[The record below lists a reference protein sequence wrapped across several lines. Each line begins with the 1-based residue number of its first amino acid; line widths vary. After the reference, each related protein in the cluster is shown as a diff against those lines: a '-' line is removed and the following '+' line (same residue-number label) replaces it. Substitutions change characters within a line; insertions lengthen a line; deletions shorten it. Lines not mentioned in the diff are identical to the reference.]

1 MSEDYLAQQ
10 PIAMWNPA
18 RGVWEIPMEN
28 ILCEHWGLFS
38 ATFPTSGMMRG
49 GKLFPLPLLAHRTDV
64 SAYSSLP
71 TPTVSD
77 QYTDNL
83 ASSQQ
88 SDGSM
93 HSVTLAQI
101 VNRPDLLPTPTAQA
115 AKHGSTPD
123 ETANSHGS
131 NLWDVTVLF
140 PTPNTMDMLPARTGE
155 ARERQ
160 LKRGDPNGKP
170 RASSGNLRETVV
182 NDLLPTP
189 TVVDLGNNKT
199 IDEGEAWTDEQRV
212 KHGNGNGH
220 GASLSIEAQRLLP
233 TTMASMKGASKN
245 EIAKGNPKG
254 RLEVEI
260 FLTETWGKFAPAIHQ
275 WETITGN
282 PAPPPTIPDGR
293 DGQARLNPQFA
304 EWMMGLPPG
313 WITDCDIT
321 RNEQLKACGN
331 GVVPQQAT
339 LAITRLL
346 QGVTL

>member
-1 MSEDYLAQQ
+1 MSVDSYQQQ
-10 PIAMWNPA
+10 PTAMWNPA

-49 GKLFPLPLLAHRTDV
+49 GKLFPLPLLAHRTDENEFSLLRTPV
-64 SAYSSLP
+64 ASEAEGGAMHPDDAKAGGNTLKLGWQLLALGGHIHAKLP

-101 VNRPDLLPTPTAQA
+101 VNRPDLLPTPQTGDGQ
-115 AKHGSTPD
+115 KGMTSTP
-123 ETANSHGS
+123 EHRQATGHQ
-131 NLWDVTVLF
+131 V
-140 PTPNTMDMLPARTGE
+140 MLCNHAP
-155 ARERQ
+155 Q
-160 LKRGDPNGKP
+160 
-170 RASSGNLRETVV
+170 
-182 NDLLPTP
+182 
-189 TVVDLGNNKT
+189 
-199 IDEGEAWTDEQRV
+199 
-212 KHGNGNGH
+212 
-220 GASLSIEAQRLLP
+220 
-233 TTMASMKGASKN
+233 
-245 EIAKGNPKG
+245 
-254 RLEVEI
+254 
-260 FLTETWGKFAPAIHQ
+260 LTESWGKFAPAIQQ

>member
-1 MSEDYLAQQ
+1 
-10 PIAMWNPA
+10 
-18 RGVWEIPMEN
+18 
-28 ILCEHWGLFS
+28 
-38 ATFPTSGMMRG
+38 
-49 GKLFPLPLLAHRTDV
+49 
-64 SAYSSLP
+64 
-71 TPTVSD
+71 
-77 QYTDNL
+77 
-83 ASSQQ
+83 
-88 SDGSM
+88 M

-140 PTPNTMDMLPARTGE
+140 PTPNTME
-155 ARERQ
+155 HREIKTPEQ
-160 LKRGDPNGKP
+160 IADLKKRSP
-170 RASSGNLRETVV
+170 SGYRNLRESVV
-182 NDLLPTP
+182 ND
-189 TVVDLGNNKT
+189 
-199 IDEGEAWTDEQRV
+199 
-212 KHGNGNGH
+212 
-220 GASLSIEAQRLLP
+220 LLP
-233 TTMASMKGASKN
+233 TTMASMKGASQN

-260 FLTETWGKFAPAIHQ
+260 FLTETWGKFAPAIQQ

>member
-1 MSEDYLAQQ
+1 MSVDYLAQQ
-10 PIAMWNPA
+10 PTAMWNPA

-38 ATFPTSGMMRG
+38 ETFPTSGMMRG
-49 GKLFPLPLLAHRTDV
+49 GKLFPLLQLAHRTV
-64 SAYSSLP
+64 ESEYSLLRTPVASEAEGGAMHPDDAKAGGNTLKLGWQMLALGGHIHPKLP

-77 QYTDNL
+77 TVTDNL

-93 HSVTLAQI
+93 HSVSLAQI
-101 VNRPDLLPTPTAQA
+101 VNRPDLLPTP
-115 AKHGSTPD
+115 
-123 ETANSHGS
+123 
-131 NLWDVTVLF
+131 
-140 PTPNTMDMLPARTGE
+140 NTMDMLPARTPEQKE
-155 ARERQ
+155 AN
-160 LKRGDPNGKP
+160 RGKGGY
-170 RASSGNLRETVV
+170 SNLRETVI

-189 TVVDLGNNKT
+189 
-199 IDEGEAWTDEQRV
+199 IDD
-212 KHGNGNGH
+212 
-220 GASLSIEAQRLLP
+220 
-233 TTMASMKGASKN
+233 SKN
-245 EIAKGNPKG
+245 TGHNENRRPTLAS
-254 RLEVEI
+254 EVYDK
-260 FLTETWGKFAPAIHQ
+260 TEWGKFAPAIHQ

-313 WITDCDIT
+313 WITECDIT

>member
-1 MSEDYLAQQ
+1 
-10 PIAMWNPA
+10 
-18 RGVWEIPMEN
+18 MEN

-49 GKLFPLPLLAHRTDV
+49 GKLYPLPPLAHRTVESEFLLLRTPTTMDSKSSNNPETAQKFIVQNRQV
-64 SAYSSLP
+64 SLSYEIALLRTPVASEAEGGAMHPDDAKAGGNTLKLGWQLLALGGHINPKLP

-101 VNRPDLLPTPTAQA
+101 VNRPDLLPTPQ
-115 AKHGSTPD
+115 
-123 ETANSHGS
+123 
-131 NLWDVTVLF
+131 
-140 PTPNTMDMLPARTGE
+140 
-155 ARERQ
+155 
-160 LKRGDPNGKP
+160 
-170 RASSGNLRETVV
+170 
-182 NDLLPTP
+182 
-189 TVVDLGNNKT
+189 VD
-199 IDEGEAWTDEQRV
+199 D
-212 KHGNGNGH
+212 
-220 GASLSIEAQRLLP
+220 
-233 TTMASMKGASKN
+233 SKN
-245 EIAKGNPKG
+245 TGHNENRRPTLAS
-254 RLEVEI
+254 EVYGQ
-260 FLTETWGKFAPAIHQ
+260 TEWGKFAPAIHQ

-313 WITDCDIT
+313 WITDCNIT

>member
-1 MSEDYLAQQ
+1 
-10 PIAMWNPA
+10 
-18 RGVWEIPMEN
+18 MEN

-49 GKLFPLPLLAHRTDV
+49 GKLFPLPLLAHRTDGNE
-64 SAYSSLP
+64 SSSSPILFGTVTTATSGRSPEFRKGASPTPQEFADDIALLRTPVASEAEGGAIHPDDAKAGGNTLKLGWQLLALGGHINPKLP
-71 TPTVSD
+71 TPTVSY

-123 ETANSHGS
+123 ETANNHGS

-140 PTPNTMDMLPARTGE
+140 P
-155 ARERQ
+155 
-160 LKRGDPNGKP
+160 K
-170 RASSGNLRETVV
+170 
-182 NDLLPTP
+182 
-189 TVVDLGNNKT
+189 
-199 IDEGEAWTDEQRV
+199 
-212 KHGNGNGH
+212 
-220 GASLSIEAQRLLP
+220 LLP
-233 TTMASMKGASKN
+233 TTMASMKGASQN

-260 FLTETWGKFAPAIHQ
+260 FLTETWGKFAPAIQQ

-339 LAITRLL
+339 LAITRLI

>member
-1 MSEDYLAQQ
+1 MSVDYSAQQ
-10 PIAMWNPA
+10 PTAMWNPA

-38 ATFPTSGMMRG
+38 ETFPTSGMMRG
-49 GKLFPLPLLAHRTDV
+49 GKLFPLPQLAHRTV
-64 SAYSSLP
+64 ESEFSLLRTP
-71 TPTVSD
+71 VASEAEGGAIHPDDAKAGGNTLKLGWQMLALGGHIHPKLPKPTVSD
-77 QYTDNL
+77 TFTDNL

-93 HSVTLAQI
+93 HSVSLAQI
-101 VNRPDLLPTPTAQA
+101 VNRPDLL
-115 AKHGSTPD
+115 
-123 ETANSHGS
+123 
-131 NLWDVTVLF
+131 

-189 TVVDLGNNKT
+189 QVDDSKNT
-199 IDEGEAWTDEQRV
+199 
-212 KHGNGNGH
+212 GH
-220 GASLSIEAQRLLP
+220 NQTRRTTLASETYLLP
-233 TTMASMKGASKN
+233 TTAALDYKDGSAKRIRNGELQTDTVARAVN
-245 EIAKGNPKG
+245 ELDG
-254 RLEVEI
+254 
-260 FLTETWGKFAPAIHQ
+260 TWGKFAPAINQ

-304 EWMMGLPPG
+304 EWMMGLPAG
-313 WITDCDIT
+313 WITDCNIT

-346 QGVTL
+346 QGITL

>member
-1 MSEDYLAQQ
+1 
-10 PIAMWNPA
+10 
-18 RGVWEIPMEN
+18 MEN

-38 ATFPTSGMMRG
+38 ATFPTSGMMRD
-49 GKLFPLPLLAHRTDV
+49 GKLFPLPAQAHRTVESEFSLLRTFVASEAEGGAIHPDD
-64 SAYSSLP
+64 AKAGGNTLKLGWQMLALGGHIHPKLP

-77 QYTDNL
+77 TFTDNL

-93 HSVTLAQI
+93 HSVSLAQI
-101 VNRPDLLPTPTAQA
+101 VNRPDLL
-115 AKHGSTPD
+115 
-123 ETANSHGS
+123 
-131 NLWDVTVLF
+131 

-182 NDLLPTP
+182 NDLLPT
-189 TVVDLGNNKT
+189 
-199 IDEGEAWTDEQRV
+199 
-212 KHGNGNGH
+212 
-220 GASLSIEAQRLLP
+220 
-233 TTMASMKGASKN
+233 TMASMKGASKN

-260 FLTETWGKFAPAIHQ
+260 FLTDTWGKFAPAIQQ

-346 QGVTL
+346 QGITL

>member
-1 MSEDYLAQQ
+1 MSVDSYQQQ
-10 PIAMWNPA
+10 PTAMWNPA
-18 RGVWEIPMEN
+18 RGVWEIPVEN

-49 GKLFPLPLLAHRTDV
+49 GKLFPLPLLAHRTDENEF
-64 SAYSSLP
+64 SLLR
-71 TPTVSD
+71 TPVASEAEGGAIHPDDAKAGGNTLKLGW
-77 QYTDNL
+77 QML
-83 ASSQQ
+83 ALGGHIQ
-88 SDGSM
+88 
-93 HSVTLAQI
+93 
-101 VNRPDLLPTPTAQA
+101 PKLPTPTAQA

-123 ETANSHGS
+123 VTANSHGS

-140 PTPNTMDMLPARTGE
+140 PTPNTME
-155 ARERQ
+155 HREIKTPEQ
-160 LKRGDPNGKP
+160 IADLKKRSPGGY
-170 RASSGNLRETVV
+170 RNLRETVV
-182 NDLLPTP
+182 NDLIPTP
-189 TVVDLGNNKT
+189 RAGD
-199 IDEGEAWTDEQRV
+199 RV
-212 KHGNGNGH
+212 
-220 GASLSIEAQRLLP
+220 P
-233 TTMASMKGASKN
+233 TKK
-245 EIAKGNPKG
+245 EIANNDPKR
-254 RLEVEI
+254 RLEVSVMSSN
-260 FLTETWGKFAPAIHQ
+260 WGKFAPAIHQ

-339 LAITRLL
+339 LAITRLI

>member
-1 MSEDYLAQQ
+1 
-10 PIAMWNPA
+10 
-18 RGVWEIPMEN
+18 MEN

-49 GKLFPLPLLAHRTDV
+49 GKLFPLPLLAHRTDENEF
-64 SAYSSLP
+64 SLLR
-71 TPTVSD
+71 TPVASEAEGGAIHPDDAKAGGNTLKLGW
-77 QYTDNL
+77 QML
-83 ASSQQ
+83 AL
-88 SDGSM
+88 GG
-93 HSVTLAQI
+93 HI
-101 VNRPDLLPTPTAQA
+101 HPKLPTPTAQA

-140 PTPNTMDMLPARTGE
+140 P
-155 ARERQ
+155 
-160 LKRGDPNGKP
+160 K
-170 RASSGNLRETVV
+170 
-182 NDLLPTP
+182 
-189 TVVDLGNNKT
+189 
-199 IDEGEAWTDEQRV
+199 
-212 KHGNGNGH
+212 
-220 GASLSIEAQRLLP
+220 LLP
-233 TTMASMKGASKN
+233 TTMASMKGASQN

-260 FLTETWGKFAPAIHQ
+260 FLTETWGKFAPAIQQ

-313 WITDCDIT
+313 WITDCEIT

>member
-10 PIAMWNPA
+10 PTAMWNPA
-18 RGVWEIPMEN
+18 RGVWEIPTVN

-38 ATFPTSGMMRG
+38 ETFPTSGMMLG
-49 GKLFPLPLLAHRTDV
+49 GKLFRLPLLGHHTDETEYSLLRTPVASEAEGGAMHPDDAKAGGNTLKLGWQLLAHGGHIQPK
-64 SAYSSLP
+64 LP

-83 ASSQQ
+83 NSTQQ
-88 SDGSM
+88 TEGSM

-101 VNRPDLLPTPTAQA
+101 VNRADLL
-115 AKHGSTPD
+115 
-123 ETANSHGS
+123 
-131 NLWDVTVLF
+131 

-160 LKRGDPNGKP
+160 LRRGDPNAKP
-170 RASSGNLRETVV
+170 RTSSGNLRESVV
-182 NDLLPTP
+182 NDLLPTQLTTEYKQNGSP
-189 TVVDLGNNKT
+189 GAMARNYPMLGAMVHHK
-199 IDEGEAWTDEQRV
+199 E
-212 KHGNGNGH
+212 
-220 GASLSIEAQRLLP
+220 
-233 TTMASMKGASKN
+233 
-245 EIAKGNPKG
+245 
-254 RLEVEI
+254 
-260 FLTETWGKFAPAIHQ
+260 WGKFEPAIRQ

-282 PAPPPTIPDGR
+282 PAPTPTIPDGKN
-293 DGQARLNPQFA
+293 GQHRLNPQFA
-304 EWMMGLPPG
+304 EWMMGLPLG

-346 QGVTL
+346 KGLAV